1 MNETSFTTE
10 QNRIRVAV
18 VEDDD
23 DARELLSVFL
33 SDSFE
38 VVTYRNAEEA
48 LPRLIQQTAH
58 VILVD
63 MRLPEL
69 DGIGLLEQL
78 RKGGVVAPMIMVTAN
93 VLGNVEAKAL
103 AAGFSAFVAKPI
115 LDMQALV
122 DQIHRLS
129 RDYGNSAVS

>member
-1 MNETSFTTE
+1 
-10 QNRIRVAV
+10 
-18 VEDDD
+18 
-23 DARELLSVFL
+23 
-33 SDSFE
+33 
-38 VVTYRNAEEA
+38 
-48 LPRLIQQTAH
+48 
-58 VILVD
+58 
-63 MRLPEL
+63 
-69 DGIGLLEQL
+69 
-78 RKGGVVAPMIMVTAN
+78 MIMVTAN

>member
-1 MNETSFTTE
+1 MDETSLTTG

-18 VEDDD
+18 VEDND

-33 SDSFE
+33 SDSFD

-69 DGIGLLEQL
+69 DGIGLLELL
-78 RKGGVVAPMIMVTAN
+78 RKAGVVAPMIMVTAN
-93 VLGNVEAKAL
+93 VFGNVEAKAL

-129 RDYGNSAVS
+129 RDFGSVVS

>member
-1 MNETSFTTE
+1 MNETSLTAE

-18 VEDDD
+18 VEDND

-48 LPRLIQQTAH
+48 LPRLIRQTAH

-63 MRLPEL
+63 LRLPDL
-69 DGIGLLEQL
+69 DGIGFLEQL
-78 RKGGVVAPMIMVTAN
+78 RKAGVVVPMIMVTAT

-103 AAGFSAFVAKPI
+103 AAGFSAFFAKPI
-115 LDMQALV
+115 LDLQALV

-129 RDYGNSAVS
+129 GDYRNSAVS